1 MRPPVSKYDL
11 MKDNGG
17 WSYLED
23 PEVIRI
29 CTECSKVTCDHGHC
43 VWFTEKRKKIMEAKR
58 NENKA

>member
-1 MRPPVSKYDL
+1 MRPTKYELIND
-11 MKDNGG
+11 DSG

-29 CTECSKVTCDHGHC
+29 CTECSKVTCDHGNC
-43 VWFTEKRKKIMEAKR
+43 VRFTEKRKKIMEAKR